1 MVRLFIQCKFYPQ
14 TYLFLQVKT
23 SYIADIK
30 MGEGILQIFR
40 WGMEYYYFIKY
51 VFRWGWNIIILLD
64 MYTNMTYYVTF

>member
-30 MGEGILQIFR
+30 MGEGILQIFS

-51 VFRWGWNIIILLD
+51 IHKHDI
-64 MYTNMTYYVTF
+64 

>member
-40 WGMEYYYFIKY
+40 WGMECYYFIKY
-51 VFRWGWNIIILLD
+51 VFRWGYFIRYVHKHDILCDFLK
-64 MYTNMTYYVTF
+64 T